1 VDPVSIGP
9 NFAGLPTPHGLKF
22 NEWAQIAVEQF
33 VQYGLPVAPDEDGWQ
48 DWATS
53 FTDGTMPGY
62 PAPSPLGFTSW
73 QDWASAL
80 IGTIA

>member
-1 VDPVSIGP
+1 MDPVKRGP

-22 NEWAQIAVEQF
+22 NEWSQIAVEQF
-33 VQYGLPVAPDEDGWQ
+33 TKNGLPQSPDESNWQ
-48 DWATS
+48 AWAS
-53 FTDGTMPGY
+53 NFSDGTMPGY
-62 PAPSPLGFTSW
+62 LAPSPLGFETW